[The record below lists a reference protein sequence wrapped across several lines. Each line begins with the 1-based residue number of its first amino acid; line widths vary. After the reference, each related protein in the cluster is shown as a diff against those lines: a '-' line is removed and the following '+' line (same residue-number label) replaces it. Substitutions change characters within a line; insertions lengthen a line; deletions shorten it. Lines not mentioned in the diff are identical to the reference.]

1 VIDFIKNSVE
11 YQNFGSNLLPF
22 SFLATI
28 FLSLAQG
35 YGIVAQFQKIRKNK
49 AAGTIINIFFVYNC
63 LFCLSFFGYGLL
75 EHKLA
80 FIFNG
85 GLLGLLYI
93 PVLVVLYKFKGF
105 TKLDIVLSFAGLII
119 IPAMILAP
127 NKEIVLTV
135 SILLMLPTVAWQ
147 FIEFLRTKSLGELSL
162 AYVTA
167 FFINSV
173 FWLIYSLAIHN
184 LTMILLNAGT
194 STLYAVVIVLSIKFD
209 FERKKIMENGNKL

>member
-1 VIDFIKNSVE
+1 MLDLIKDSIE
-11 YQNFGSNLLPF
+11 YQNFGRNLLTF

-35 YGIVAQFQKIRKNK
+35 YGIIAQFRKIRKNK

-93 PVLVVLYKFKGF
+93 PVLIVLYKFKGF
-105 TKLDIVLSFAGLII
+105 TKLDTILSCLGLMIL
-119 IPAMILAP
+119 PAMIFLP
-127 NKEIVLTV
+127 NRERVLMV
-135 SILLMLPTVAWQ
+135 SILLMLPTVGWQ

-162 AYVTA
+162 TYVAA

-184 LTMILLNAGT
+184 LTMISLNAGT
-194 STLYAVVIVLSIKFD
+194 STLYAIVIILSIKFD
-209 FERKKIMENGNKL
+209 SERKKNIENGKKL